1 MKDYEIAIA
10 WEAKYNEEVERAK
23 RVEKLNNK
31 KIAKYQEDIESL
43 NSNIN
48 ELHVDIE
55 SLTQNVFFQS
65 YHYLLI
71 IYQFNGA
78 TEEGLAVKE
87 DLTIMQ
93 SNFELLKNENSALR
107 GEIEN
112 LHSIMEDYEQ
122 QLFDANTENEA
133 LKNTQAAENELLK
146 EAYSTMEYMQMKL
159 AEMQK
164 DFAALMKSLNETNKV
179 TSIIKLE
186 NVKLTE
192 KQLEKERQF
201 EELFK
206 NLNEYETKMNKLNSD
221 INVT

>member
-71 IYQFNGA
+71 IY
-78 TEEGLAVKE
+78 
-87 DLTIMQ
+87 
-93 SNFELLKNENSALR
+93 
-107 GEIEN
+107 
-112 LHSIMEDYEQ
+112 
-122 QLFDANTENEA
+122 
-133 LKNTQAAENELLK
+133 
-146 EAYSTMEYMQMKL
+146 
-159 AEMQK
+159 
-164 DFAALMKSLNETNKV
+164 
-179 TSIIKLE
+179 
-186 NVKLTE
+186 
-192 KQLEKERQF
+192 
-201 EELFK
+201 
-206 NLNEYETKMNKLNSD
+206 
-221 INVT
+221 